1 MKTINYFISFIL
13 IIITTSCNNSE
24 EFTNNYEK
32 TNEVLQI
39 KKAFES
45 KNFKSIKEAAF
56 YANSL
61 IQDIKPITRAINE
74 DDYLEKLSPNVIKV
88 IERMKNIK
96 PNTDKSP
103 EALRLQLKEV
113 INKSNLSKESQEYLI
128 LTNSVD
134 IAIEAI
140 YYAMQIEN
148 PQAIT
153 RGFWSSAWQVVKC
166 VAGTAGSAGLG
177 AIAGASVGTIT
188 LHVVGTVS
196 GTSVGG

>member
-1 MKTINYFISFIL
+1 
-13 IIITTSCNNSE
+13 
-24 EFTNNYEK
+24 
-32 TNEVLQI
+32 
-39 KKAFES
+39 
-45 KNFKSIKEAAF
+45 
-56 YANSL
+56 
-61 IQDIKPITRAINE
+61 
-74 DDYLEKLSPNVIKV
+74 
-88 IERMKNIK
+88 MKNIK

-140 YYAMQIEN
+140 
-148 PQAIT
+148 
-153 RGFWSSAWQVVKC
+153 WSSAWQVVKC

-196 GTSVGG
+196 GTAVGGWSGSLVGIASFC

>member
-88 IERMKNIK
+88 IEGMKNIK

-140 YYAMQIEN
+140 
-148 PQAIT
+148 
-153 RGFWSSAWQVVKC
+153 WSSAWQVVKC

-177 AIAGASVGTIT
+177 ASAGASVGTIT

-196 GTSVGG
+196 GTAVGGWSGSLVGIASFC

>member
-24 EFTNNYEK
+24 QFTNNYEK

-88 IERMKNIK
+88 IEGMKNIK

-140 YYAMQIEN
+140 
-148 PQAIT
+148 
-153 RGFWSSAWQVVKC
+153 WSSAWQVVKC

-196 GTSVGG
+196 GTAVGGWSGSLVGIASFC

>member
-88 IERMKNIK
+88 IEGMKNIK

-140 YYAMQIEN
+140 
-148 PQAIT
+148 
-153 RGFWSSAWQVVKC
+153 WSSAWQVVKC

-196 GTSVGG
+196 GTAVGGWSGSLVGIASFC